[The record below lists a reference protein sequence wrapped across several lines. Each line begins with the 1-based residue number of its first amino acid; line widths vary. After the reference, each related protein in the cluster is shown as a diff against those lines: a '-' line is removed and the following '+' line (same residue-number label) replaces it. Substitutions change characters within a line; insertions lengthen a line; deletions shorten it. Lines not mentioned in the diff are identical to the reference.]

1 MAPQE
6 DLQLGV
12 LKNSSVATAYMYS
25 IFATWH
31 GNEKQQQQKAKYLW
45 LTRCNA

>member
-12 LKNSSVATAYMYS
+12 LKNSSVATAYMYL

-31 GNEKQQQQKAKYLW
+31 GNEKTTTTKSKISMVY
-45 LTRCNA
+45 